1 MYKRQPPT
9 PTLSSTR
16 TFVNLDALPLGLRPS
31 PCLGGVDELHAR
43 LRSVERA
50 QAQAADVVS
59 AQARFLGGSD
69 RGFLGGAFEGWGR
82 RGDVASDGSLD
93 GSVIATGLR
102 SAALGTSS
110 SAEGNYS
117 LAAGEA
123 TLSSGEASMALG
135 KGVAATGDG
144 AAALGVYTLSQGRRV
159 LRGWRWRRPRRPI
172 LRARRRNDRVGG
184 GIHVLR
190 GPDPS
195 QGHGVHRHGRQDHRH
210 GRGIHRVGSAVRVPG
225 EGFTRRR

>member
-1 MYKRQPPT
+1 MFGALTLVALVCASISHVATADHVVYAPPPPT

-82 RGDVASDGSLD
+82 PHWFLSQVYADAGRHEEARDAA
-93 GSVIATGLR
+93 IAR
-102 SAALGTSS
+102 QA
-110 SAEGNYS
+110 SAE
-117 LAAGEA
+117 AGVGTRGA
-123 TLSSGEASMALG
+123 KKSGQNG
-135 KGVAATGDG
+135 G
-144 AAALGVYTLSQGRRV
+144 AAAVSGPSVTSVYPDGSYAVIIGINDCPPANIFTFSWVDSSFKAACKLS
-159 LRGWRWRRPRRPI
+159 
-172 LRARRRNDRVGG
+172 
-184 GIHVLR
+184 
-190 GPDPS
+190 
-195 QGHGVHRHGRQDHRH
+195 
-210 GRGIHRVGSAVRVPG
+210 
-225 EGFTRRR
+225 GFTYSNVAGFIRLDTSD

>member
-1 MYKRQPPT
+1 MATADHVVYAPPPPT

-82 RGDVASDGSLD
+82 RGDVASDGSLE
-93 GSVIATGLR
+93 GVLATGLR
-102 SAALGTSS
+102 SAALGRIVVR
-110 SAEGNYS
+110 G
-117 LAAGEA
+117 
-123 TLSSGEASMALG
+123 G
-135 KGVAATGDG
+135 K
-144 AAALGVYTLSQGRRV
+144 LL
-159 LRGWRWRRPRRPI
+159 PRR
-172 LRARRRNDRVGG
+172 G
-184 GIHVLR
+184 
-190 GPDPS
+190 
-195 QGHGVHRHGRQDHRH
+195 
-210 GRGIHRVGSAVRVPG
+210 
-225 EGFTRRR
+225 